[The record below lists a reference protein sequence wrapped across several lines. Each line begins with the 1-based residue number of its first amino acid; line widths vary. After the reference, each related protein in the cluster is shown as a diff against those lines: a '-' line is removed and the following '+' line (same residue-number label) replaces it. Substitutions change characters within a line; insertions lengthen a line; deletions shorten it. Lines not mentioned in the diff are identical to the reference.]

1 MQPLNQL
8 IDYLEDHLTD
18 DLSFAA
24 IAHQLGFSEYHLRRT
39 FAFIA
44 GMSLS
49 DYVRN
54 RRLAAANGELVNG
67 QAVTTVA
74 FKYGYQSV
82 EGFSRAFRDWSG
94 YLPSEVSQ
102 SGWQKTF
109 PKLSFHLE
117 IKGGSPMHFKLE
129 QKPAFN
135 LVGVTQR
142 VPIQFSGQ
150 NPAIQALAQS
160 ITPDQR
166 AHMHA
171 LGDLYPHQVLN
182 ASYAFDDG
190 RLAEQGQLTQ
200 LIGFATTQE
209 NPYADLTQLAVPS
222 HTWAIFPN
230 HGPFPQQLQETWGRI
245 YSEWLPNSGY
255 ELVDAPEISFS
266 QFGGTEVASEIWI
279 AVTPQSSGPVGFS
292 PAR

>member
-1 MQPLNQL
+1 MQTLNKL
-8 IDYLEDHLTD
+8 IDYIEDHLTD
-18 DLSFAA
+18 DISVSTVAY
-24 IAHQLGFSEYHLRRT
+24 QLGLSEYHLRRT
-39 FAFIA
+39 FSFIA
-44 GMSLS
+44 GMSLH

-54 RRLAAANGELVNG
+54 RRLATANVDLVKG

-94 YLPSEVSQ
+94 YLPSEVRQ
-102 SGWQKTF
+102 SGLQKTF

-117 IKGGSPMHFKLE
+117 IKGGIPMNFKIE

-135 LVGVTQR
+135 LVGVTR
-142 VPIQFSGQ
+142 RIPLQFSGQ
-150 NPAIQALAQS
+150 NPAIQTLAQS
-160 ITPDQR
+160 ITPLQR
-166 AHMHA
+166 THMHT

-182 ASYAFDDG
+182 ASYAFDDA
-190 RLAEQGQLTQ
+190 RLAEQGQLTH

-230 HGPFPQQLQETWGRI
+230 QGPFPQRLQETWGRI
-245 YSEWLPNSGY
+245 YSEWLPAARY
-255 ELVDAPEISFS
+255 KLVDAPEISFS
-266 QFGGTEVASEIWI
+266 QFGSVDVKSEIWI
-279 AVTPQSSGPVGFS
+279 AVTPKS
-292 PAR
+292 